1 MPSDSLIGINMPY
14 NLEAEQAV
22 LASAIL
28 NENSLS
34 SVMETLSE
42 DDFYVT
48 AHKTVFNALSALFST
63 GRPADLVTV
72 SGELGEKLDSIGGIS
87 YLTKIMQGIYTTEN
101 LRHYIEIVKSKALL
115 RRLVEAGSTI
125 VDMSVKDED
134 EAEMILDRSE
144 QLIFDISEG
153 RSSKG
158 FSHIGEI
165 VKSNMALLEELKK
178 HGGKVTGIPTGFSR
192 LDTYTAGLQNSDLII
207 IAARPGVG
215 KTSLALNMAENAAIR
230 SKAVTAI
237 FSLEMGKEQL
247 VNRVLSSEAL
257 VEMEKLRVGDVG
269 ANEMTRLAHALK
281 DIVTAPIYID
291 DTPGITA
298 SEIRAKCRRLKL
310 EKGLDL
316 VIIDYLQ
323 LMQGSQSGR
332 REGNRAVEVAEI
344 SRSLKIMAKE
354 LNVPVITLSQ
364 LNRSGEN
371 TGRRPKIS
379 DLRESGAI
387 EQDADIVLLLYDPST
402 ENKEGEAEA
411 PSNIIE
417 CIVAKNRSGSTGT
430 ANLAWR
436 GEFTKFMDVATRE

>member
-1 MPSDSLIGINMPY
+1 MPLDSPIGVNMPY

-22 LASAIL
+22 LASAML
-28 NENSLS
+28 SDVSLS
-34 SVMETLSE
+34 NVMEALGE
-42 DDFYVT
+42 DDFYVS
-48 AHKTVFNALSALFST
+48 AHKAIFSAASELFST
-63 GRPADLVTV
+63 GRPVDMVTV
-72 SGELGEKLDSIGGIS
+72 SGKLGEKLDSIGGIS
-87 YLTKIMQGIYTTEN
+87 YLSKIMQGVYTTEN
-101 LRHYIEIVKSKALL
+101 LKHYIDIVRSKTLL
-115 RRLVEAGSTI
+115 RRLVEAGSAI
-125 VDMSVKDED
+125 VDMSVRDED
-134 EAEMILDRSE
+134 EAELILDRSE

-158 FSHIGEI
+158 FFHIGEV
-165 VKSNMALLEELKK
+165 VKSNMAMLEELKK
-178 HGGKVTGIPTGFSR
+178 HGGKVTGIPTGFSM
-192 LDTYTAGLQNSDLII
+192 LDNYTAGLQDSDLII

-230 SKAVTAI
+230 NKAVTAV

-247 VNRVLSSEAL
+247 VNRVLSSESL
-257 VEMEKLRVGDVG
+257 VELGKLKVGDVG

-281 DIVTAPIYID
+281 DVITAPIYID

-298 SEIRAKCRRLKL
+298 SEIRAKCRRLKM

-332 REGNRAVEVAEI
+332 RDGNRATEVAEI

-364 LNRSGEN
+364 LNRSGES

-387 EQDADIVLLLYDPST
+387 EQDADIVLLLYDPSS

-411 PSNIIE
+411 PSNIVE
-417 CIVAKNRSGSTGT
+417 CIIAKNRSGSTGT
-430 ANLAWR
+430 VNLAWR
-436 GEFTKFMDVATRE
+436 GEFTKFMDVATR